1 MKQYST
7 KKAYTRFCVIL
18 SLIYHM
24 KKNNIPFFSLQRD
37 VKTSLKDNSNK
48 KILGYKLEV
57 DHFTVNK
64 TQALTLSTDMTEA
77 EKQFL
82 CETCMLLHH

>member
-1 MKQYST
+1 
-7 KKAYTRFCVIL
+7 
-18 SLIYHM
+18 M

-37 VKTSLKDNSNK
+37 VKTSLKDNSNQK
-48 KILGYKLEV
+48 FLGYKLEV
-57 DHFTVNK
+57 DHFTVIK
-64 TQALTLSTDMTEA
+64 TQGLTLSTDMTEA